1 MSSDIQKGR
10 SSLAKE
16 AQKQFA
22 VIGLGRFGSSVA
34 RTLHAH
40 GYQVLGIDD
49 EEERV
54 RANLDHCTR
63 AVEADATDE
72 QALKA
77 LGIRNFDTVIV
88 GIGGDIQASI
98 LVTLMLKELGVK
110 QVVVKA
116 QSDVH
121 GKVLYKVGADRV
133 VFPERDMGT
142 RVARNL
148 VASNILE
155 YIELA
160 PELSILEFLV
170 SDNMVGQTLRALD
183 LRNRYASNIIAIK
196 RGEEFELAL
205 QADYKIQSGDVLVVV
220 GRNEDLKRL
229 ERV

>member
-1 MSSDIQKGR
+1 VE
-10 SSLAKE
+10 LV
-16 AQKQFA
+16 KQYA

-34 RTLHAH
+34 RTLCAAGH
-40 GYQVLGIDD
+40 QVLGIDD
-49 EEERV
+49 QEERV
-54 RANLDHCTR
+54 RQNLDHCTR

-72 QALKA
+72 AALKA
-77 LGIRNFDTVIV
+77 LGIRNFDTVVV

-116 QSDVH
+116 QSELH

-142 RVARNL
+142 RVARSL

-160 PELSILEFLV
+160 PEFSILEILV
-170 SDNMVGQTLRALD
+170 SEKMVGKNLRQLD
-183 LRNRYASNIIAIK
+183 MRNRYHVNVIAVK
-196 RGEEFELAL
+196 RADAFELSVK
-205 QADYKIQSGDVLVVV
+205 ADEIMEPGDVLVVV
-220 GRNEDLKRL
+220 GKNEDLRRL
-229 ERV
+229 ERA

>member
-1 MSSDIQKGR
+1 
-10 SSLAKE
+10 LAK
-16 AQKQFA
+16 ATQKQIA

-34 RTLHAH
+34 RTLTSLGH
-40 GYQVLGIDD
+40 QVLGIDA

-54 RANLDHCTR
+54 RANLDNCTR

-72 QALKA
+72 QALRA
-77 LGIRNFDTVIV
+77 LGIRNFDTVVV

-98 LVTLMLKELGVK
+98 LVTLILKELGVK
-110 QVVVKA
+110 QVVSKA

-133 VFPERDMGT
+133 VFPERDMGM

-170 SDNMVGQTLRALD
+170 SEQMVGQSLRELD
-183 LRNRYASNIIAIK
+183 LRSRYGCNIIAIK
-196 RGEEFELAL
+196 QGDSFELAVN
-205 QADYKIQSGDVLVVV
+205 AGYKIQEGDVLVVV

-229 ERV
+229 ERA

>member
-1 MSSDIQKGR
+1 MAKGI
-10 SSLAKE
+10 E
-16 AQKQFA
+16 MKQFA

-34 RTLHAH
+34 KTLHTA
-40 GYQVLGIDD
+40 GYQVLGIDE

-54 RANLDHCTR
+54 RTNLDNCTR

-72 QALKA
+72 QALRA

-88 GIGGDIQASI
+88 GIGGDIQSSI

-116 QSDVH
+116 QSDLH

-133 VFPERDMGT
+133 VFPERDMGS
-142 RVARNL
+142 RVARSL

-160 PELSILEFLV
+160 PDFSILEFMV
-170 SDNMVGQTLRALD
+170 SDKMIGKTLRQLD
-183 LRNRYASNIIAIK
+183 VRNRFGANIIAIK
-196 RGEEFELAL
+196 RGEDFELAL
-205 QADYKIQSGDVLVVV
+205 QADHAVREGDVLVLV
-220 GRNEDLKRL
+220 GKNEDLKRL
-229 ERV
+229 ERA

>member
-1 MSSDIQKGR
+1 
-10 SSLAKE
+10 LAKGT
-16 AQKQFA
+16 QKQFA

-34 RTLHAH
+34 HTLYAH
-40 GYQVLGIDD
+40 GHQVLGIDA

-54 RANLDHCTR
+54 RANLDNCTR
-63 AVEADATDE
+63 VVEADATDE
-72 QALKA
+72 QALRA

-98 LVTLMLKELGVK
+98 LVTLTLKELGVK
-110 QVVVKA
+110 QVVTKA

-133 VFPERDMGT
+133 VFPERDMGM

-170 SDNMVGQTLRALD
+170 SDEMVGQSLRGLD
-183 LRNRYASNIIAIK
+183 LRGRYGSNIIAIK
-196 RGEEFELAL
+196 RGDAFELAVN
-205 QADYKIQSGDVLVVV
+205 ADYKVQGGDVLVLV

-229 ERV
+229 ERA